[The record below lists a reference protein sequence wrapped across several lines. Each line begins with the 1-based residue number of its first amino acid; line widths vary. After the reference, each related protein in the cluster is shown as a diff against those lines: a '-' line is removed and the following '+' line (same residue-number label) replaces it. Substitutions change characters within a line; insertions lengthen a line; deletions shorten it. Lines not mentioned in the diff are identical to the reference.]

1 MSETDTSQD
10 GEFHLDIASL
20 GAWMSSRPSLLR
32 AFLASGQPMDSARC
46 HDLVDKI
53 KPDRADIAGIISNL
67 CQDLNGV
74 VGLGRPGRF
83 RIMAWMADVERDEI
97 HPLLPVLIGD
107 IGMEDVP
114 VSPEVSKLFHD
125 DLLQF
130 ATNVIAPQSEMTL
143 STPSIVAALEAGLNT
158 LTPEATPVSE
168 PVAGPSPEGIS

>member
-1 MSETDTSQD
+1 
-10 GEFHLDIASL
+10 
-20 GAWMSSRPSLLR
+20 
-32 AFLASGQPMDSARC
+32 
-46 HDLVDKI
+46 
-53 KPDRADIAGIISNL
+53 
-67 CQDLNGV
+67 
-74 VGLGRPGRF
+74 
-83 RIMAWMADVERDEI
+83 MADVERDEI